1 MLAMALCMT
10 GSDLNSSSKPWE
22 VQFRTSKIV
31 YAEFH
36 EQVSQEILFP
46 FIIKENQ
53 LREMWKKLLDGN
65 LFHCLIETTIQNWLP
80 CR

>member
-36 EQVSQEILFP
+36 EQVSQQVCFAFERR
-46 FIIKENQ
+46 ENYF
-53 LREMWKKLLDGN
+53 REMLKKLLDGN